1 MDINK
6 INNLLKQG
14 KSVSEIRDILG
25 IKEKN
30 FQKEIKRLGYKYRQ
44 KTRQYELVT
53 TNDKSMTKVTEEPTE
68 GKNNIK
74 QDIILTGDNGM
85 TIEIQEDLRNNIINL
100 ANDYSKIQ
108 EVLKWFENRSDDES
122 MTQVIE
128 VINEG
133 IKINLPK
140 AEVIRT
146 TIRINEITWNNFKKF
161 AEDHNADLIIMGN
174 RGLGAFSRTFLG
186 SVSNKVINQSK
197 VSVLVVKDGA
207 KEE

>member
-140 AEVIRT
+140 AKVIRT

-161 AEDHNADLIIMGN
+161 AEDHKEFNQQDLMAQA
-174 RGLGAFSRTFLG
+174 L
-186 SVSNKVINQSK
+186 
-197 VSVLVVKDGA
+197 
-207 KEE
+207 EEYMDKYK

>member
-74 QDIILTGDNGM
+74 QDIDIRL
-85 TIEIQEDLRNNIINL
+85 
-100 ANDYSKIQ
+100 
-108 EVLKWFENRSDDES
+108 
-122 MTQVIE
+122 IE
-128 VINEG
+128 V
-133 IKINLPK
+133 
-140 AEVIRT
+140 
-146 TIRINEITWNNFKKF
+146 
-161 AEDHNADLIIMGN
+161 
-174 RGLGAFSRTFLG
+174 
-186 SVSNKVINQSK
+186 
-197 VSVLVVKDGA
+197 
-207 KEE
+207 

>member
-14 KSVSEIRDILG
+14 KSVSEVRDILG
-25 IKEKN
+25 IKEKK
-30 FQKEIKRLGYKYRQ
+30 FQKEIKELGYKYRQ
-44 KTRQYELVT
+44 KTRQYELDT
-53 TNDKSMTKVTEEPTE
+53 TNDKSMTKVTDEPTE

-85 TIEIQEDLRNNIINL
+85 TIEIQEDLRNNIIHL

-128 VINEG
+128 VIDEG

-161 AEDHNADLIIMGN
+161 AEEHKEFNQQDLMAQA
-174 RGLGAFSRTFLG
+174 LEDYM
-186 SVSNKVINQSK
+186 NKHK
-197 VSVLVVKDGA
+197 
-207 KEE
+207 